1 MSERKINVRVRI
13 SEAEIRK
20 SLFIDINSPR
30 IRSCKNRKMGK
41 KATTLG
47 RSTLTLL
54 HAIDG

>member
-30 IRSCKNRKMGK
+30 MKKNKIMQK
-41 KATTLG
+41 SKNV
-47 RSTLTLL
+47 
-54 HAIDG
+54 